1 MSTQSLLR
9 KDYGRM
15 LLGQTQAAERLHHT
29 DRKPPSSFHLSESG
43 RAGQGDATGTIITD
57 THHMPLEFQQTY
69 PGRSCRGLCQ
79 GDICGPAERSVN
91 RYAHTGSTGSG
102 TVTHRKI
109 DLLNFSGSCVLAHA
123 EKLIGIFWSMG
134 RAGCMKE
141 SLQEDMK
148 GRPGKEG

>member
-1 MSTQSLLR
+1 
-9 KDYGRM
+9 M
-15 LLGQTQAAERLHHT
+15 LLGQTRAVERLHHT

-43 RAGQGDATGTIITD
+43 RAGQGDAASTTITD
-57 THHMPLEFQQTY
+57 THHMPLEFQQTC

-79 GDICGPAERSVN
+79 GGICGPAERSVN
-91 RYAHTGSTGSG
+91 REAHTVSG

-123 EKLIGIFWSMG
+123 EELIGIFWSMG
-134 RAGCMKE
+134 RPRCMKE
-141 SLQEDMK
+141 PLQEDMK